1 LGESN
6 ECDRS
11 RTSFDADADANP
23 PRGVLPP
30 DDVVVVVA
38 VVDPLPSS
46 SSTTPRGIGDRCRR
60 VVWLPLLPLLPPA
73 EVLVLR
79 LLRFWRMR
87 TRADEA
93 AGDDEPLRGSS
104 SVMSSDELKPSM
116 RTSIRHN
123 TQWHDTHTRHR
134 TRTRTRV
141 YLGEIGVLRCR
152 SESRRRE

>member
-11 RTSFDADADANP
+11 RTSFEADAAAN

-30 DDVVVVVA
+30 DDVVVVA
-38 VVDPLPSS
+38 DALPSS
-46 SSTTPRGIGDRCRR
+46 SSTTPLGIGDRCRR
-60 VVWLPLLPLLPPA
+60 VVWLPLLPLPPA

-93 AGDDEPLRGSS
+93 AGEDEPLRGSS
-104 SVMSSDELKPSM
+104 SVTSSDELKPSM
-116 RTSIRHN
+116 HTPVRHN
-123 TQWHDTHTRHR
+123 THDTHAAHAHDTTRATAHAHAH
-134 TRTRTRV
+134 T
-141 YLGEIGVLRCR
+141 
-152 SESRRRE
+152 SER